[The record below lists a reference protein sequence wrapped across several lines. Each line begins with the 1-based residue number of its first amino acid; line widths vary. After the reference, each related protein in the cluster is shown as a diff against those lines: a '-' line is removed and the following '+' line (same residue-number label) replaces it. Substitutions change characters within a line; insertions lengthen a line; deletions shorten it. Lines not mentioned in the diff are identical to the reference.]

1 MEATQKR
8 IFGEEERAKL
18 MALHS
23 QEKKENG
30 DKEKRKKEG
39 RPTKTDPRSR
49 NLFGKLLG
57 HLHSAKDRLQKEK
70 TSKMGQLQSKAL
82 SRVEEKVNLSRMNIK
97 EFRKGEF
104 EKQLVE
110 EQAKVA
116 EIEKQL
122 EEKEV
127 LLLQRRNHYSLM
139 MNFIRTEVQPPI
151 FFLPAKH
158 TRDTEKMLDATRAG
172 IKKKIAT
179 LRMQFK
185 QEQAAAAEAEG
196 GRGEAAEE
204 RGEAAEAEEKPKE
217 AAGLDGQLLRLK
229 CEDPDATPR
238 ESSCLLTRLSGVRS
252 SSKGPQLPEEVP
264 PKVAFPAE
272 ELPGAIAEADKEQE
286 QLTAVMPLESPRS
299 CGTSV
304 SGEWRTK
311 TQIQRKKI
319 IKSQDEH
326 STYQSWTQRVVY
338 SSCYELYSAL
348 LILLNAIFEYAAS
361 TVRQPASQDGFEPT
375 FFFVAQIVFFLAFF
389 MDLALRWVAD
399 GLIYFVC
406 NEEMYWNV
414 LDIFVSAVL
423 MTNFTVVRMI
433 RVLRVVRIAR
443 VIRVLK
449 AFRELR
455 LMVASIV
462 SSARNLLWV
471 IMILCVLLYVF
482 GISFTSAVALELE
495 MSPPDAEGTE
505 ELKRYFGSLSSS
517 ILTLYSSMTLFLF
530 FVTFAVFAVVNVVT
544 GVFVDTAIEKNQT
557 DKELAIQEELRSKKL
572 RMNWI
577 RDVFGE
583 LDSSGDGTVTLK
595 EFEQQLNHE
604 AVIAYFNTLKLD
616 VSDARTLF
624 RLLDRSSAE
633 RTPRGLEAG
642 GVADGD
648 GSDGVNIDE
657 FVQGCYRLSG
667 EATTLH
673 TQVMQCDIKD
683 MLIKMGHIMEI
694 LEDLRSRRRSS
705 RHSRGGSAF
714 SDLHNTGMERLSER
728 SSRESGCVVPPVW

>member
-1 MEATQKR
+1 
-8 IFGEEERAKL
+8 
-18 MALHS
+18 
-23 QEKKENG
+23 
-30 DKEKRKKEG
+30 
-39 RPTKTDPRSR
+39 
-49 NLFGKLLG
+49 
-57 HLHSAKDRLQKEK
+57 
-70 TSKMGQLQSKAL
+70 
-82 SRVEEKVNLSRMNIK
+82 
-97 EFRKGEF
+97 
-104 EKQLVE
+104 
-110 EQAKVA
+110 
-116 EIEKQL
+116 
-122 EEKEV
+122 
-127 LLLQRRNHYSLM
+127 
-139 MNFIRTEVQPPI
+139 
-151 FFLPAKH
+151 
-158 TRDTEKMLDATRAG
+158 
-172 IKKKIAT
+172 
-179 LRMQFK
+179 
-185 QEQAAAAEAEG
+185 
-196 GRGEAAEE
+196 
-204 RGEAAEAEEKPKE
+204 
-217 AAGLDGQLLRLK
+217 
-229 CEDPDATPR
+229 
-238 ESSCLLTRLSGVRS
+238 
-252 SSKGPQLPEEVP
+252 
-264 PKVAFPAE
+264 
-272 ELPGAIAEADKEQE
+272 
-286 QLTAVMPLESPRS
+286 MPLESPRS

-304 SGEWRTK
+304 SGDEPDSREASPRREDVSYARTK

-348 LILLNAIFEYAAS
+348 LILLNAIFVGWQTEYAAS

-414 LDIFVSAVL
+414 LDIFVVAFNLIEVITETMMFSGSESAVL

-517 ILTLYSSMTLFLF
+517 ILTLYSSMSGGEDWTVYYYALNRLAWPYQTLFLF

-624 RLLDRSSAE
+624 RLLDS
-633 RTPRGLEAG
+633 
-642 GVADGD
+642 D